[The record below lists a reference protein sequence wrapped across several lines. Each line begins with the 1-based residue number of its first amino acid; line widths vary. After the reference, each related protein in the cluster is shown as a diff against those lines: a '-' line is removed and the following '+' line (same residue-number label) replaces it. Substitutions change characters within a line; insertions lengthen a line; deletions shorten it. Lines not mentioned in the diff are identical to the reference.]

1 MGKAKPVKTTGKGF
15 RLYCQ
20 DYRKKRKSKGLKQLT
35 RSELLKKATEL
46 WLKLDK
52 REKNRYSSVSDHK
65 FSSLLAVTHS
75 DPVTGVSSLL
85 QQN

>member
-52 REKNRYSSVSDHK
+52 REKNRYSAVRSDFK
-65 FSSLLAVTHS
+65 FSSLLFETLGDS
-75 DPVTGVSSLL
+75 VTGASCL
-85 QQN
+85 